1 MSAAA
6 PFAVEPFA
14 PGVLHARLD
23 ALYRYWLALPRAA
36 GPLPA
41 RADFDPF
48 AVPEAVGSIWMLD
61 VQREPFRLR
70 YRLQG
75 TRIVEAVGRDETG
88 RWLDELVLAD
98 RSRPVDTARLRESAF
113 GGRATHARTRPL
125 LAAGSGWSAVE
136 SLVMQLAADGR
147 TPDILLCASVYF
159 AADGSAV

>member
-6 PFAVEPFA
+6 PFDVEPFA
-14 PGVLHARLD
+14 PGAMHARLD
-23 ALYRYWLALPRAA
+23 ALYRHWLALPRPA

-61 VQREPFRLR
+61 IQREPFRLR

-75 TRIVEAVGRDETG
+75 TRIVDAVGRDETG

-98 RSRPVDTARLRESAF
+98 RSRPVDMARLRESALA
-113 GGRATHARTRPL
+113 GHATHARTRPL

-136 SLVMQLAADGR
+136 SVMLPLAADGR